1 MISDEDLIEQ
11 FESCDLP
18 GELFHHGMHV
28 RVAWLYLRKYP
39 LLEAVAAFSKSLK
52 RYAASA
58 GKEAI
63 YHETI
68 TWAYLFIINER
79 MARMAYEAKWEEF
92 AEANPDLL
100 DWKNSI
106 LKNYYTRERLESDL
120 ARKMFCMPE
129 RSARG

>member
-1 MISDEDLIEQ
+1 LPDEY
-11 FESCDLP
+11 
-18 GELFHHGMHV
+18 FHHDTHV
-28 RVAWLYLRKYP
+28 RLAWLYLRKYP
-39 LLEAVAAFSKSLK
+39 LLEAVAAFSKNLK

-68 TWAYLFIINER
+68 TCAYLFIINER
-79 MARMAYEAKWEEF
+79 MARMAYEANWEEF

-106 LKNYYTRERLESDL
+106 LKKYYTRETLDSDL
-120 ARKMFCMPE
+120 ARKVFCMPE
-129 RSARG
+129 RAVSR

>member
-1 MISDEDLIEQ
+1 
-11 FESCDLP
+11 
-18 GELFHHGMHV
+18 
-28 RVAWLYLRKYP
+28 
-39 LLEAVAAFSKSLK
+39 
-52 RYAASA
+52 
-58 GKEAI
+58 
-63 YHETI
+63 
-68 TWAYLFIINER
+68 